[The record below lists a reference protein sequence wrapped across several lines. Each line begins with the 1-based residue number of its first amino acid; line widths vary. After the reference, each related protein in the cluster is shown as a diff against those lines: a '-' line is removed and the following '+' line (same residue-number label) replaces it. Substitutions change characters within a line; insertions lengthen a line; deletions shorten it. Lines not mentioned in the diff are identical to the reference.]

1 MRHFSILKHA
11 LLRKHWGR
19 EVISAIDEESS
30 VTLRNQLGFCNIYS
44 LCKRDRHLQF
54 SISMREITDRRKSEC
69 RHFSRSDGT
78 ESSKPLTNLL
88 DFLFNKFC
96 VHGMILKN
104 YEQQPSTNVSVF
116 RKFQKYGLFFV
127 ADANLQNKPYSSDTK
142 EYYISLMLIGTL
154 MILCTSVPLF

>member
-1 MRHFSILKHA
+1 MRNFSILKHA

-30 VTLRNQLGFCNIYS
+30 VTLRNQLGFCNMYT
-44 LCKRDRHLQF
+44 LCKRDPHLQF
-54 SISMREITDRRKSEC
+54 SVRMREITDRRKCEC
-69 RHFSRSDGT
+69 RLFSCSDRT

-96 VHGMILKN
+96 VHGMIPKN
-104 YEQQPSTNVSVF
+104 YEQHPLTNISVF
-116 RKFQKYGLFFV
+116 RKFQKYSLFSV

-142 EYYISLMLIGTL
+142 E
-154 MILCTSVPLF
+154 